1 MSEPTANIRGGTRT
15 NLSAPVPALAPD
27 GGRNDDLK
35 QTPGDG
41 GSGAARY
48 GCAAELRDRA
58 AAEAETAETV
68 PARRDSRTLST
79 REGAAGRTSSK
90 NVPTDTGP
98 ERIRYERSLMP
109 KTSSAS
115 AGGRPQ
121 RSASSEEGSED
132 GRHRAARPTSQQSGG
147 SWQRRRRWK
156 PAESRKRRTRLGDAA
171 MIRPYSSSHDPWLP
185 SQAGDTA
192 RGRNFSDDEDAVAPE
207 QRGYIR
213 GTEGG
218 CADDEALSRW
228 RGAVQT
234 NKRVNPRNNLNN
246 N

>member
-1 MSEPTANIRGGTRT
+1 MSEPTAKIRGGTRT

-58 AAEAETAETV
+58 AAEAETAEAA
-68 PARRDSRTLST
+68 PARRVTRKLPT
-79 REGAAGRTSSK
+79 RERAAVGTSSRY
-90 NVPTDTGP
+90 VTTDKDP
-98 ERIRYERSLMP
+98 ARIRYERSLMP

-121 RSASSEEGSED
+121 RSASGEGGSEEG
-132 GRHRAARPTSQQSGG
+132 RPRAARPTSRQSGG
-147 SWQRRRRWK
+147 SWQRRRRWNSAK
-156 PAESRKRRTRLGDAA
+156 RRKRRTRNEDAA

-185 SQAGDTA
+185 SPRREIRTEDETFRTMMTRGVLSKRNISEERKAEARTMRRSPAGE
-192 RGRNFSDDEDAVAPE
+192 GRFKRTKGST
-207 QRGYIR
+207 
-213 GTEGG
+213 TE
-218 CADDEALSRW
+218 
-228 RGAVQT
+228 T
-234 NKRVNPRNNLNN
+234 I
-246 N
+246 